1 VKPPKFVRGAVARQ
15 FGRPRGPLGRFIGRG
30 MARTNASFSI
40 WLVDQVREL
49 ELSDTGRFVELG
61 PGPGIGLA
69 HALRTFPE
77 ARVWGID
84 LSAEML
90 AQSKKRNVDAV
101 RAARLTLLQGDS
113 AVLSGLA
120 PVDLVYATHVLYFWQ
135 LPGQELARILA
146 ALRPGGWLVLGYQ
159 LRLNMPKL
167 AQLSFPE
174 EGNILY
180 DSDEQVA
187 VLLGKA
193 GFSDIRFLVKGS
205 EGAPE
210 GRLALARTVALN

>member
-1 VKPPKFVRGAVARQ
+1 
-15 FGRPRGPLGRFIGRG
+15 

-40 WLVDQVREL
+40 WLVDQVRGL
-49 ELSDTGRFVELG
+49 EVSDTGRFVELG

-77 ARVWGID
+77 ARVWGVD

-90 AQSKKRNVDAV
+90 AQSKKRNVGAV
-101 RAARLTLLQGDS
+101 RAARLTLLQGDA

-120 PVDLVYATHVLYFWQ
+120 PVDLVYAAHVLYFWQ

-159 LRLNMPKL
+159 LRQNMPKL

-187 VLLGKA
+187 VLLEKA
-193 GFSDIRFLVKGS
+193 GFSDTGFLLKGS
-205 EGAPE
+205 EEPRRGGLP
-210 GRLALARTVALN
+210 